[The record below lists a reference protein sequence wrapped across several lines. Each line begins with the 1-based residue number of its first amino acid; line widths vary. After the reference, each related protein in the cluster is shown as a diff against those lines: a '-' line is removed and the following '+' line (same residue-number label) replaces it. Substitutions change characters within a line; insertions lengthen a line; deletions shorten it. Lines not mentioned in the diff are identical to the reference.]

1 MFQGQGPS
9 KDQEPRLSSLF
20 SSQWFPSSHKVILN
34 SCGTFYLLRL
44 SHTQS
49 HFMLST
55 FPRSKWIRFKSL
67 FDHIAYQVNLDNFLN
82 VLPSVSSALLYVK
95 PERPRNLT
103 NLTQPGIGR
112 IKERIRVFA
121 SYLRYS
127 TGSPRGNSF
136 FQKDDSSGCL
146 RKNVFKSQ
154 GHYVLPAM
162 SENTQESTRPTTS
175 CLKVIGYQSQHQRL
189 LKPRRLKQI
198 PVNVE
203 GDSVP
208 ARSCCSVFRTSEF
221 PLVALVKIALVNRFT
236 ASASKRA
243 ESRGLWVSLH

>member
-1 MFQGQGPS
+1 MRWTDRKGGEGKEREKDKDGCVGIDLFLLLSHLRKSLEAEDTCHFYHEGGKTHVSGIGPIEGPGATS
-9 KDQEPRLSSLF
+9 VLSVLLEVVSR
-20 SSQWFPSSHKVILN
+20 FPQSAHKHNVMLN

-82 VLPSVSSALLYVK
+82 VFPSVSSALLYVK
-95 PERPRNLT
+95 SERPRKLT
-103 NLTQPGIGR
+103 NLTKPGIGR

-136 FQKDDSSGCL
+136 FRRMIHLAALGRMFLKAKAIMFFPL
-146 RKNVFKSQ
+146 
-154 GHYVLPAM
+154 
-162 SENTQESTRPTTS
+162 
-175 CLKVIGYQSQHQRL
+175 CLKTPRKAQDQRL
-189 LKPRRLKQI
+189 R
-198 PVNVE
+198 
-203 GDSVP
+203 
-208 ARSCCSVFRTSEF
+208 
-221 PLVALVKIALVNRFT
+221 
-236 ASASKRA
+236 ASR
-243 ESRGLWVSLH
+243 